1 MKKDV
6 ILGISAG
13 ERKKKKPR
21 IRRITGL
28 SVNDIKQIMQDRK
41 KVVFINVL
49 NSKKK
54 KQTEPCL
61 IKKTTA
67 KQSFQNY
74 ALYIHKDHEES
85 WRRHGL
91 RHL

>member
-1 MKKDV
+1 MRTYHSLKKDV

-54 KQTEPCL
+54 EANGAVFNQEDNG
-61 IKKTTA
+61 KTI
-67 KQSFQNY
+67 
-74 ALYIHKDHEES
+74 LPE
-85 WRRHGL
+85 L
-91 RHL
+91 RLVHP